1 MRTIQLIHQAS
12 NDIYGARQSEAPSVE
27 YLLAELRCAA
37 LRVRLWQ
44 SDIDAVGLALKAG
57 LISPD
62 QAVEHLADCGVLRL
76 LGLREEQEAA
86 A

>member
-12 NDIYGARQSEAPSVE
+12 NDSNAARQSEAPSVE

-37 LRVRLWQ
+37 LRARLWQ
-44 SDIDAVGLALKAG
+44 SDIDAVGLALKG
-57 LISPD
+57 GFISPD